1 MSCGLSYSIPVGGSW
16 NLAHICALVP
26 ESHALFIV
34 PSGCARII
42 HLSAAEAGM
51 QERFSTLAVSEQD
64 TIMGGIEEKII
75 PAAEEVLRRF
85 QPRVLF
91 LFTSC
96 IADFIGLDREV
107 YLSRLQ
113 QAHPDIA
120 FLDGRMDPINRN
132 GKLPPIVRMQ
142 DLICSLMEKA
152 GSDRAVNLIG
162 SFLPTEDSQELV
174 SHLRAQGYE
183 VRHAALCRSLDQL
196 KRMGSS
202 SLNLVLHKSAVPAA
216 IQLQQRLGI
225 PWADL
230 SGCQSIAAA
239 EPAYAE
245 VTRLLG
251 IAPAELEAPREACE
265 RALSCLKEAA
275 ASRTVAVDDTYCSA
289 PYALAAEMIR
299 RGIRVSAYFADGG
312 TETLPQKDADACMVA
327 SMCRIVDTGDPLIA
341 RQYGADAFRD
351 EQALCLGDSAAYL
364 LHSRHYA
371 SGLRFSGRFGYDGL
385 RRAAQ
390 ELLDSAER
398 EADAPSS
405 RPGRGC
411 CA

>member
-1 MSCGLSYSIPVGGSW
+1 MSCSLSYSIPVGGSW

-26 ESHALFIV
+26 ESHSLFIV
-34 PSGCARII
+34 PAGCARII

-64 TIMGGIEEKII
+64 TIMGGIEEKIV

-85 QPRVLF
+85 HPRVLF

-107 YLSRLQ
+107 YLSRLR

-142 DLICSLMEKA
+142 ELICSLMEKT
-152 GSDRAVNLIG
+152 GFDRAVNLIG
-162 SFLPTEDSQELV
+162 SFLPTEESQELV
-174 SHLRAQGYE
+174 SHLIFQGYQ
-183 VRHAALCRSLDQL
+183 VRHVSHCSSLDQL
-196 KRMGSS
+196 KAMGSS
-202 SLNLVLHKSAVPAA
+202 AMNLVLHKSAVPAA
-216 IQLQQRLGI
+216 IHLQQRLGI

-230 SGCQSIAAA
+230 SGCQSIGACEAAYAAVTQQLGIPPVDLEPPRHACRESLGRLKEKAA
-239 EPAYAE
+239 E
-245 VTRLLG
+245 
-251 IAPAELEAPREACE
+251 
-265 RALSCLKEAA
+265 RAVC
-275 ASRTVAVDDTYCSA
+275 VDDTYCSA
-289 PYALAAEMIR
+289 SYALAAEMIR
-299 RGIRVSAYFADGG
+299 SGIPVRIYFADGG
-312 TETLPQKDADACMVA
+312 AEALPQKDADAQRVA
-327 SMCRIVDTGDPLIA
+327 SDCRIIDTGVPLTA
-341 RQYGADAFRD
+341 RQYAENVFRD

-385 RRAAQ
+385 RRAAE
-390 ELLDSAER
+390 ELLESADR
-398 EADAPSS
+398 EGEAPSS